1 MMAPEEIADLR
12 DTGGAAL
19 SGVCDITRK
28 QRVRQP
34 NGAWKDTQVPVSTGV
49 PCRKIPTG
57 QTPEERVLLDNTT
70 LANRG
75 VSTFLLTGDYDVY
88 KDDVI
93 IYPQIEG
100 KQYGVIGVYWRTDG
114 EYIRV
119 LVYDDSAAPK
129 VS

>member
-1 MMAPEEIADLR
+1 MMAPEEITDLR
-12 DTGGAAL
+12 ATGGAAL
-19 SGVCDITRK
+19 SGECDITRK

-34 NGAWKDTQVPVSTGV
+34 NGAWKDQQVPVETSV

-57 QTPEERVLLDNTT
+57 QTPEERVLLENTT

-75 VSTFLLTGDYDVY
+75 VSTFLITGDHNVY

-93 IYPQIEG
+93 IYPVGG
-100 KQYGVIGVYWRTDG
+100 KEYGVIGVYWRTDG

-129 VS
+129 VP